1 MSDPW
6 ERLRSLV
13 DEFAVDDESLEHLLD
28 QATLWISWSVLHAD
42 PSRPAFHRHNDL
54 VSQWGGPNADN
65 VYRHARIDP
74 AKRYV
79 VRGRMHSC

>member
-28 QATLWISWSVLHAD
+28 QATLWISWSV
-42 PSRPAFHRHNDL
+42 
-54 VSQWGGPNADN
+54 PNAPND
-65 VYRHARIDP
+65 AWGLCCTSWPTFAMITL
-74 AKRYV
+74 
-79 VRGRMHSC
+79 